1 MVDQYIYINHLIY
14 SEKVT
19 VSDAIVILEGDGYER
34 LQTAAS
40 LILNRISTNLVFS
53 GGINKPEVGSFP
65 FEMCKEQL
73 FALIGSANCTIHL
86 EDKSMHTRD
95 QAVNVIKMAKKY
107 SWKSL
112 VLVASQYHQIR
123 AFLTFLKVL
132 DEEGLSNIIIL
143 KNQPVL
149 GQTWFEEL
157 PWGNRFQLL
166 KEEYLRISEYTK
178 KGHISTIQRSI
189 EYFIWKELQ

>member
-1 MVDQYIYINHLIY
+1 MEDQYIYLNHLVY
-14 SEKVT
+14 SEKAT
-19 VSDAIVILEGDGYER
+19 ASDAVVILEGDGFER

-40 LILNRISTNLVFS
+40 LILNNISTNLVFS

-65 FEMCKEQL
+65 FEMCKEHL

-86 EDKSMHTRD
+86 EIRSMHTRE
-95 QAVNVIKMAKKY
+95 QAVNVIEMAKKF

-132 DEEGLSNIIIL
+132 DEEGLSEIIII
-143 KNQPVL
+143 KNQPVI
-149 GQTWFEEL
+149 GQTWFEQM

-166 KEEYLRISEYTK
+166 KEEYNRISEYTK

-189 EYFIWKELQ
+189 EYYKWKELQ